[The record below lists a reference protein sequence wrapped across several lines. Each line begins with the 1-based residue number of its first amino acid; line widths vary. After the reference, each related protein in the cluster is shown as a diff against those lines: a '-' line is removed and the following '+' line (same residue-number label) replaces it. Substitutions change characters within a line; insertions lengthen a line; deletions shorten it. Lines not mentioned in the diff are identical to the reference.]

1 MNEQGKSIV
10 AWIIIGL
17 IAGFVA
23 SLILSAGG
31 GLIAWL
37 IAGLIGSLVGG
48 FLARQLGIK
57 LNFGNPFLEQ
67 VVISIV
73 GAVIVIIIARIII
86 PG

>member
-1 MNEQGKSIV
+1 MNTQTKSIV

-17 IAGFVA
+17 IAGAVA
-23 SLILSAGG
+23 SLIVGG
-31 GLIAWL
+31 NASLVAWL

-73 GAVIVIIIARIII
+73 GAIIVIIIARIII
-86 PG
+86 

>member
-1 MNEQGKSIV
+1 MNAQTKSIV

-23 SLILSAGG
+23 SLIVGG
-31 GLIAWL
+31 NASLIAWL

-73 GAVIVIIIARIII
+73 GAIIVIIIARIII
-86 PG
+86 

>member
-1 MNEQGKSIV
+1 MNALTKSIV

-17 IAGFVA
+17 IAGFFA

-31 GLIAWL
+31 NLLPWL
-37 IAGLIGSLVGG
+37 IAGLIGALVGG

-73 GAVIVIIIARIII
+73 GAVIVIIIAKII
-86 PG
+86 GV